1 MSLIS
6 PGLAISALVAT
17 AYGAAFHLWRGGGLG
32 MLLRYLVAA
41 WGGFALGQA
50 MGWLGGWEFLM
61 LGQVHVLEGTLGSV
75 VLMFMMSWLA
85 ASPSEP
91 A

>member
-1 MSLIS
+1 
-6 PGLAISALVAT
+6 
-17 AYGAAFHLWRGGGLG
+17 
-32 MLLRYLVAA
+32 
-41 WGGFALGQA
+41 

-75 VLMFMMSWLA
+75 VLMFMVSWLA

-91 A
+91 T